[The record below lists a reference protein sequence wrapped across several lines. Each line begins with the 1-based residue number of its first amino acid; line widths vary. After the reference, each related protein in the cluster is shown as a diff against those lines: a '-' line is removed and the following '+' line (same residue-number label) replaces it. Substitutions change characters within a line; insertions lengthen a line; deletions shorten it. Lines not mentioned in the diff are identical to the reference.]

1 MKYTGKYFG
10 AERFLS
16 CNYIQRHQRQ
26 PRKSDAGGVG
36 IYGF

>member
-1 MKYTGKYFG
+1 MNYAGKYVG

-16 CNYIQRHQRQ
+16 YNYIQRHQRQ
-26 PRKSDAGGVG
+26 PRKSEAGGG